1 MRIILLSLNKPSHW
15 YTSEAGDTIY
25 EGSFG
30 ENVDGFVNA
39 AGKSALNTKVAGD
52 ASDVTFGNLTYQV
65 TAARDN
71 INLLQIGGNRKL
83 TIKNDFT
90 FYYEISDPWV
100 EGTSYNPD
108 SSFQCLKFRDK
119 TSLSV
124 GGNFIVDAYHYAKDP
139 ADYKELL
146 FAFRNDAYNDSTKA
160 EIAGHLIVSGT
171 NIQFMNMLPTLNVG
185 GVLSLDGNIF
195 SYGSTYQHSSSEVKL
210 GGLGNLDGSM
220 GTGVLAHLA
229 KTKEDNVINTSLTFT
244 NSAKY
249 DFKGT
254 FLALD
259 DDTDI
264 NINMNATDAK
274 NGRQILR
281 FETKEDS
288 SHYVGHSNF
297 GGGIA
302 QETQRI
308 DNLNVIAGR
317 LDLAMHEFMNVRN
330 FKLDGTDAVFSAT
343 GLRINSEIGMLSMET
358 VELVKGKLVFDCSST
373 ENDSIVITSDYQTT
387 ENENAGKLIISNPS
401 DVTFALNL
409 SDDLISEA
417 EASEMLEL
425 VLISFES
432 TNITASDI
440 ANINVESNSDLYV
453 TLKGVFS
460 DDVLTG
466 INAIVSTVA
475 VPEPATVASLLGLFA
490 LAVAI
495 IRRRK

>member
-1 MRIILLSLNKPSHW
+1 M
-15 YTSEAGDTIY
+15 
-25 EGSFG
+25 
-30 ENVDGFVNA
+30 
-39 AGKSALNTKVAGD
+39 
-52 ASDVTFGNLTYQV
+52 
-65 TAARDN
+65 
-71 INLLQIGGNRKL
+71 
-83 TIKNDFT
+83 
-90 FYYEISDPWV
+90 
-100 EGTSYNPD
+100 
-108 SSFQCLKFRDK
+108 
-119 TSLSV
+119 
-124 GGNFIVDAYHYAKDP
+124 
-139 ADYKELL
+139 
-146 FAFRNDAYNDSTKA
+146 FAFRNDAFNGTTKA
-160 EIAGHLIVSGT
+160 EIAGNLIVSGT

-195 SYGSTYQHSSSEVKL
+195 SYGSTYQHSNSEVKL

-229 KTKEDNVINTSLTFT
+229 KTKEANVINTSLTFT

-259 DDTDI
+259 DATDI

-297 GGGIA
+297 GGDIA

-343 GLRINSEIGMLSMET
+343 GLRMNSEIGMLSMET

-417 EASEMLEL
+417 EASEMLEI

-440 ANINVESNSDLYV
+440 ANINVENNSDLYV